1 MNDCPICLEP
11 CEKDFIVTDCCH
23 NHFHT
28 SCHTQCMKV
37 KNSCPTCRHVVIEV
51 EPQPQFIEVRIS
63 CIPWRY
69 ILTGVASILLM
80 CLFCGFIMYLLIRQ
94 YINQGLNNTNST
106 NVTTTDVH
114 N

>member
-1 MNDCPICLEP
+1 MKDCPICLDS
-11 CEKDFIVTDCCH
+11 CEKDFIVTECCH

-28 SCHTQCMKV
+28 SCHTECMKV

-51 EPQPQFIEVRIS
+51 EPHFVEVRIS
-63 CIPWRY
+63 CIPYRV
-69 ILTGVASILLM
+69 ILFWVASMLLL
-80 CLFCGFIMYLLIRQ
+80 CFFCGFIMYTLISQ